1 MIDRPTASEL
11 LDTIAEVL
19 EGDVLPEL
27 EGASQHKVR
36 VAANLCR
43 ILEREFR
50 LGPEIALREQAAL
63 RELLGAHDEQSA
75 AELNRTLCERLRSGA
90 DPSFEAETL
99 RVLCAIA
106 SDKLSVAKP
115 GHDSYDFSA
124 EISE

>member
-19 EGDVLPEL
+19 EGDILPEL

-50 LGPEIALREQAAL
+50 LGPGTALRERAAL
-63 RELLGAHDEQSA
+63 RELLGADDEQSA
-75 AELNRTLCERLRSGA
+75 AALNQTLCERLRSGG
-90 DPSFEAETL
+90 DPSFEAATL
-99 RVLCAIA
+99 RVLRTIA
-106 SDKLSVAKP
+106 RDKLSIAKP
-115 GHDSYDFSA
+115 GHDSYDFAA
-124 EISE
+124 EASE